1 MNKPLAAGRRNRGV
15 TAKALK
21 RALKKA
27 GLKAS
32 GTKRSLTLR
41 AKKAHVMAGGG
52 GYMAAGRGYM
62 SGGGSGATGVL
73 SPQSVSAG
81 PIDGGRRRRSRRSRK
96 YFPFM

>member
-1 MNKPLAAGRRNRGV
+1 MESMMNKPLAAGRRHHGV

-27 GLKAS
+27 GLKTS

-52 GYMAAGRGYM
+52 
-62 SGGGSGATGVL
+62 SGAVGVL

-81 PIDGGRRRRSRRSRK
+81 PMDGGRRRRSRRSRK

>member
-1 MNKPLAAGRRNRGV
+1 MDPMNNKPGGRRHHGV

-27 GLKAS
+27 GLKTS

-52 GYMAAGRGYM
+52 
-62 SGGGSGATGVL
+62 SGAGQIL
-73 SPQSVSAG
+73 SPGSAG
-81 PIDGGRRRRSRRSRK
+81 GMGGGRRRRSRRSRK